1 MAGNTFGRFIQLTS
15 FGESHGS
22 MIGGV
27 IDGYP
32 SGYAI
37 DKNLVQEALDRRS
50 PGNNPYG
57 TTRRETDSLE
67 IVSGIFDNK
76 STGAPIAFFIRN
88 TSQNPSDYDHLKNV
102 YRPSH
107 ASYSYEKKYGNYDY
121 RGGGRSSARETAV
134 RVAAGA
140 LCNQLLAFHG
150 VTIKGYVSQIGT
162 VRVPFNYQQLDLNR
176 VELSSLR
183 CPDKETEREMFE
195 YLEEIKKDGDS
206 AGGMVTCIIKGIP
219 AGLGEPVYNRFQAVL
234 GMAMLSINAVKGFE
248 YGEGFGAA
256 VMKGSDHNDLFM
268 NLDGE
273 VVPSTNHAGGII
285 GGITTGQDIW
295 FRVAFK
301 PVSSISKTQHTVDK
315 QGNPI
320 ELEIGGRHD
329 ICIVPRAV
337 PVVEAMASIVAADFM
352 VGAGIIHNNI

>member
-32 SGYAI
+32 SGYTI
-37 DKNLVQEALDRRS
+37 DKALVQEALDKRS

-57 TTRRETDSLE
+57 TTRRETDNIE

-88 TSQNPSDYDHLKNV
+88 TSHNPSDYDHLKNV

-107 ASYSYEKKYGNYDY
+107 AAFTYEKKYGNYDY

-140 LCNQLLAFHG
+140 LCHQLLALHG
-150 VTIKGYVSQIGT
+150 VNIKAYVSQIGT
-162 VRVPFNYQQLDLNR
+162 VKVPVNYQQLDL
-176 VELSSLR
+176 SMTDISPLR
-183 CPDKETEREMFE
+183 CPDKETEREILDF
-195 YLEEIKKDGDS
+195 LEEVKKEGDS
-206 AGGMVTCIIKGIP
+206 AGGIITCIIKGLP
-219 AGLGEPVYNRFQAVL
+219 AGLGDPVYDKFQAML
-234 GMAMLSINAVKGFE
+234 GAAMLSINAVKGFE
-248 YGEGFGAA
+248 YGEGFAA
-256 VMKGSDHNDLFM
+256 ASMRGSDHNDVFIKQEGNIM
-268 NLDGE
+268 
-273 VVPSTNHAGGII
+273 PATNHAGGIL

-295 FRVAFK
+295 FKVAFK
-301 PVSSISKTQHTVDK
+301 PVSSISQTQNTVDN
-315 QGNPI
+315 QGNPTV
-320 ELEIGGRHD
+320 LDIGGRHD
-329 ICIVPRAV
+329 ICVVPRAV
-337 PVVEAMASIVAADFM
+337 PVVEAMAAIVATDFM